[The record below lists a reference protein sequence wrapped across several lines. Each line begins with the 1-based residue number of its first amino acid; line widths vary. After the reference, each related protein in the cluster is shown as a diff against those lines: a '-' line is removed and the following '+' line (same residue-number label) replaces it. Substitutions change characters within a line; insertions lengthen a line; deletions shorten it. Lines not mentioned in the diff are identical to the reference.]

1 MKYYQQD
8 SHGLARASHDLARA
22 RLLQTV
28 MNSSVVGEKLFTDNS
43 PEDRREGVKAHLHL
57 CFLLLLAYSA

>member
-1 MKYYQQD
+1 MYYQQA
-8 SHGLARASHDLARA
+8 SHGLDKA

-43 PEDRREGVKAHLHL
+43 PEDRREGGESPLASL
-57 CFLLLLAYSA
+57 FFALLAYYA